1 MTSIPA
7 QSCAQAVEVTHLRKV
22 YGETVAVDDVSLSVA
37 EGEIF
42 VILGPNGAGKTTTVE
57 CVIGLRM
64 ADAGSIRV
72 MGADPSSDRIVF
84 GELPNAQLHRAA
96 LGGLTRFDA
105 EVPVL
110 ATLVIAALALVSLP
124 GPLATYRQEGILRRL
139 ATTPLPRSWALA
151 APVMINLGLAIV
163 GVAII
168 FVLGHVAFA
177 LALPRSPA
185 ALALTLLLC
194 VAALFAIGLAIAAVV
209 HVSGLQLVSAAT
221 FLPLVFF
228 AGLWNHA
235 RRCRAPCARSATT
248 RRSAPPSGRPRMR
261 WQARFPPPGPCS

>member
-1 MTSIPA
+1 VSRRESPPLA
-7 QSCAQAVEVTHLRKV
+7 AFLELVVCEAKLAWRNPRGLAV
-22 YGETVAVDDVSLSVA
+22 G
-37 EGEIF
+37 
-42 VILGPNGAGKTTTVE
+42 
-57 CVIGLRM
+57 IGFPL
-64 ADAGSIRV
+64 V
-72 MGADPSSDRIVF
+72 MLVVF

-110 ATLVIAALALVSLP
+110 ATLVVAALALVSLP

-185 ALALTLLLC
+185 ALALTLVLC

-228 AGLWNHA
+228 AGLWIP
-235 RRCRAPCARSATT
+235 RPQMSAVLRQISDYTPLG
-248 RRSAPPSGRPRMR
+248 SAV
-261 WQARFPPPGPCS
+261 QATQDAMAGTFPPARPALVMVAYALIFGLAAWRLFRWE